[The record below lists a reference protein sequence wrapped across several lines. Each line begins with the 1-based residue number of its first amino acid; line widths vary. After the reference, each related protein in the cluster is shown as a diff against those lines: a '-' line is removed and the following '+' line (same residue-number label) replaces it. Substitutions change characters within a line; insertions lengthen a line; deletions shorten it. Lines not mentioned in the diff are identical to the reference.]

1 MAPLGD
7 LLGLLSPAHVKNNA
21 STSAA
26 KPAAAETAAESAT
39 APARYVRPT
48 PEPPAPRMEMDVPLQ
63 GGTGLDWARKA
74 AQAVIA
80 HTRLLEWVDTA
91 QPLEAAP
98 TSGKSDFESV
108 VRAYSEFDVEDAQ
121 RD

>member
-7 LLGLLSPAHVKNNA
+7 LLGLLSPQYVRTN
-21 STSAA
+21 TSSPAA
-26 KPAAAETAAESAT
+26 KPAVEVAAESAT
-39 APARYVRPT
+39 GASRYVRPT

-91 QPLEAAP
+91 QPLDAASS
-98 TSGKSDFESV
+98 SGKSDFESV
-108 VRAYSEFDVEDAQ
+108 IRAYSEFDVEDAQ